1 MPLQTVDMVLPVYG
15 EAPYLIQTLGSI
27 IPELDDLANLI
38 IVEDRPSENTRC
50 VIRNFQNQHPDKV
63 QLILSESPGV
73 ANALNCGLELSNADL
88 IARIDSDDLV
98 TAGRIAKQRKE
109 LIKRRLSV
117 LGGQAI
123 FIDENGNRLRP
134 FKTSNPITMLEI
146 HKQMFF
152 RNPISH
158 PSVMFRRDSALV
170 AGGYRDEFEG
180 LEDLDLWIRMSLKG
194 KVGNSKDTYISYRIS
209 GMQASK
215 QIQDLTNKHSAVLTL
230 LPTQYVRNK
239 VKYLAAIHELER
251 LSPKESKK
259 GLTDFLMMSMQIFRT
274 SPRSSLTYFRFR
286 LSSHLKCKW
295 QERMLKG

>member
-1 MPLQTVDMVLPVYG
+1 MPLQTVDLILPVFG
-15 EAPYLIQTLGSI
+15 EAPYLNQTLESI
-27 IPELDDLANLI
+27 IPELDELASLI
-38 IVEDRPSENTRC
+38 IVEDRPSEITKS
-50 VIRNFQNQHPDKV
+50 VVRNFQNQHPDKV
-63 QLILSESPGV
+63 QLILSELPGV
-73 ANALNCGLELSNADL
+73 ANALNCGLEFSNADL

-98 TAGRIAKQRKE
+98 IAGRIAKQRKE
-109 LIKRRLSV
+109 LILRRLSV
-117 LGGQAI
+117 LGGQAV
-123 FIDENGNRLRP
+123 FIDENGNSLRP
-134 FKTSNPITMLEI
+134 FKTNNPIRMSEI

-194 KVGNSKDTYISYRIS
+194 KVRNSKDTYISYRIS

-215 QIQDLTNKHSAVLTL
+215 RIQDLTTKQSAILTL

-239 VKYLAAIHELER
+239 VKYLAAIQELER
-251 LSPKESKK
+251 LNPKKSWENFL
-259 GLTDFLMMSMQIFRT
+259 GFLMKALRIFT
-274 SPRSSLTYFRFR
+274 ISPWSSFTYFRFR
-286 LSSHLKCKW
+286 LTSHLKCKW

>member
-1 MPLQTVDMVLPVYG
+1 MPLQTVDMVLPVFG
-15 EAPYLIQTLGSI
+15 EAPYLIQTLESI
-27 IPELDDLANLI
+27 IPELDDLASLI
-38 IVEDRPSENTRC
+38 IVEDRPSETTRC
-50 VIRNFQNQHPDKV
+50 VTRNFQNQHPDKV
-63 QLILSESPGV
+63 QLILSELPGV
-73 ANALNCGLELSNADL
+73 ANALNCGLEFSNADL

-98 TAGRIAKQRKE
+98 IAGRIAKQRKE

-117 LGGQAI
+117 LGGQAM
-123 FIDENGNRLRP
+123 FIDENGNRLHP
-134 FKTSNPITMLEI
+134 FKTNNPISMLEI

-194 KVGNSKDTYISYRIS
+194 KVRNSKDTYISYRIS
-209 GMQASK
+209 GKQASK
-215 QIQDLTNKHSAVLTL
+215 RIKDLTTKQSAILTL
-230 LPTQYVRNK
+230 LPTQYVRSK

-251 LSPKESKK
+251 LNPKESNKSLI
-259 GLTDFLMMSMQIFRT
+259 GFLLKSMQVFTI
-274 SPRSSLTYFRFR
+274 SPWSSLTYFRFR
-286 LSSHLKCKW
+286 LSSHVKCKW